1 MACANNE
8 PLAELMVG
16 EVINV
21 DGFHAAITSVEG
33 SNGNFSS
40 SCDLF
45 VPFVGAKIQCT
56 FKNITVT
63 QSMQVSNGS
72 ITAVRGPKVTFVGG
86 GTGNGTG
93 NGAGG
98 VGNYQISGDT
108 LLVRACNGWRELY
121 YQYCRAFYWF
131 IVARAKGSIKGC
143 C

>member
-1 MACANNE
+1 
-8 PLAELMVG
+8 MVG
-16 EVINV
+16 EVITV
-21 DGFHAAITSVEG
+21 DGFRAAITSVEG
-33 SNGNFSS
+33 SNGNFSG

-72 ITAVRGPKVTFVGG
+72 IIAVRGPKVTFVGG
-86 GTGNGTG
+86 GNCGGTGDDNGNGTG

-98 VGNYQISGDT
+98 AGNYQISGDT
-108 LLVRACNGWRELY
+108 SLVRACNGWRELY

-131 IVARAKGSIKGC
+131 IVACAKGSIKGC